1 MDWDNLEVLIYFR
14 QMNTAIYKN
23 IIKYF
28 DAQATSW
35 HLSGLDR
42 IQAENILSSVQLPES
57 GVVLDAGCGTGNLF
71 PILRKIVPLAT
82 IIACDIS
89 RKMLIESR
97 QRFSNNVPL
106 WVGYCEELPL
116 KDASVDLILNYC
128 IFPHIKNSHKALFEY
143 RRVLKSGGHLLI
155 IHPQGRQT
163 INSKHR
169 QIGFPISD
177 DLLPPSAEI
186 VERLE
191 SMSFRIREVVDRE
204 DLYLIEAEVA

>member
-1 MDWDNLEVLIYFR
+1 
-14 QMNTAIYKN
+14 MNMAIYKN

-57 GVVLDAGCGTGNLF
+57 GVVLDAGCGAGNLF

-97 QRFSNNVPL
+97 RRLSNNVPL

-128 IFPHIKNSHKALFEY
+128 IFPHIKNSYKALSEY
-143 RRVLKSGGHLLI
+143 RRVLKSGGRLLI
-155 IHPQGRQT
+155 VHPHGREV

-169 QIGFPISD
+169 QIGFPVSG
-177 DLLPPSAEI
+177 DLLPPA
-186 VERLE
+186 VEVVTRLE
-191 SMSFRIREVVDRE
+191 RMSFRICEVIDRE
-204 DLYLIEAEVA
+204 DLYLIEAETT